1 MSASIGMKL
10 MAGFGIVAALAVVVG
25 LVGLSGFK
33 QVEEIEHVL
42 EAETHVQMSADRSA
56 TLIHRAE
63 SARKSFLLDAP
74 VTGVAAASEAHLGGA
89 YEAIGEL
96 ETRLAD
102 ISEVSLH
109 PEVDELAAMTLLEIG
124 EYKADIQHLESDML
138 ARESATGA
146 EAAELDARIAE
157 DLVLIDDVLDT
168 AIPHLVEIVDASEAY
183 VLEQERLLAESIT
196 RSERVIVAVLAAA
209 VALGLGIAAVMSR
222 RMSRSIRSLVTAAE
236 RIANDHLAQLA
247 SVSTAVAGGDLT
259 SHVDLVTQRVE
270 VKTADEIGELG
281 HAFNAMIERTEA
293 TGEAVNEMVA
303 SLVSLVGQSRRA
315 ALEVKDSAAVLSVAS
330 NESASASSEVANAMQ
345 GVAQGAT
352 EQSITSEHLAAAV
365 DTIVVESGS
374 AIEAVGLVSESS
386 QAASGL
392 TIDGRRQVQDATQAM
407 MRITESIRGAAETV
421 SDVGEQ
427 SARVVEIIDLIRA
440 IAEQT
445 NLLAL
450 NAAIEAARAGEM
462 GRGFAVVA
470 SEVKALA
477 EESAASTNQITAI
490 VSKMRDSV
498 DHAMGAMKQGSGD
511 VESGSDIVMGLG
523 TVFDSISEAVATIE
537 ERVPLVSHSAT
548 LITESAR
555 DISNGINSLVAVA
568 TENAAATEQV
578 AAASEESAATSQEI
592 GATAQELEIVGA
604 NLTELIGS
612 FRLE

>member
-1 MSASIGMKL
+1 MRATVGLKL
-10 MAGFGIVAALAVVVG
+10 MAGFGVVAALAVVVG

-74 VTGVAAASEAHLGGA
+74 VIGVAAASEAHLGGA
-89 YEAIGEL
+89 YEAIDEL
-96 ETRLAD
+96 EERLAD

-109 PEVDELAAMTLLEIG
+109 AEVDELAAVTLLEIE
-124 EYKADIQHLESDML
+124 EYEADLHHLETDML
-138 ARESATGA
+138 ERETATGG
-146 EAAELDARIAE
+146 AAADLDVRIAE
-157 DLVLIDDVLDT
+157 DLVLIDDVVDT
-168 AIPHLVEIVDASEAY
+168 AIPHLGEIVDASETY
-183 VLEQERLLAESIT
+183 VVEQERILAESIT
-196 RSERVIVAVLAAA
+196 RSERVILGVLVAA
-209 VALGLGIAAVMSR
+209 VALGLGIAVVMSR
-222 RMSRSIRSLVTAAE
+222 RMSRAISSMVTAAD

-270 VKTADEIGELG
+270 VRTADEIGELG

-315 ALEVKDSAAVLSVAS
+315 ALEVKDSASLLSVAS

-352 EQSITSEHLAAAV
+352 EQSITSERLALSV
-365 DTIVVESGS
+365 DTIVTESGS
-374 AIEAVGLVSESS
+374 AIDAVGLVAEASR
-386 QAASGL
+386 AAMGL
-392 TIDGRRQVQDATQAM
+392 TVDGRRQVEDATLAM
-407 MRITESIRGAAETV
+407 VRITDSIRGAAETV
-421 SDVGEQ
+421 TEVGEQ

-440 IAEQT
+440 IAQQT

-477 EESAASTNQITAI
+477 EESASSTDQITSI
-490 VSKMRDSV
+490 VSKMRESV
-498 DHAMGAMKQGSGD
+498 DHAIGAMTRGSGD
-511 VESGSDIVMGLG
+511 VEDGSGIVMGLG

-537 ERVPLVSHSAT
+537 ERVPLVSHSASR
-548 LITESAR
+548 ITDSAQ
-555 DISNGINSLVAVA
+555 DISSGINSLVAVA
-568 TENAAATEQV
+568 TQNAAATEQV
-578 AAASEESAATSQEI
+578 AAASEESAATSEEI
-592 GATAQELEIVGA
+592 GATAQELETIGRD
-604 NLTELIGS
+604 LTDLIGT